1 MRDETQS
8 NPVSGPLFRWA
19 AALIGLL
26 LAAGCSGGGRTL
38 PIPIP
43 FTAEGGFTKRVAI
56 LPFQVQSGYVDPR
69 SGRIL
74 QQTAIERL
82 QADCPTVRFQA
93 PSDPEF
99 PISVSEIP
107 RLEDGSFDN
116 FELAMVGRRWGLNA
130 LMISTL
136 SSVSVDEQEEG
147 FWWFKK
153 LQYYV
158 QVEVRAELLD
168 SETASKLL
176 SHTVNRR
183 VEIDRFDVDM
193 INARNQVELY
203 YFEETLDDIAEEIAE
218 AVCRTI
224 AEQSWKSYVLL
235 VEGGELLIA
244 AGAEAELQTGVL
256 LEIFDSSEV
265 VQAAGARRYILP
277 GPKIGEARVTVVDAR
292 VSRAAVVS
300 GSEFRPGQVVRAK

>member
-1 MRDETQS
+1 
-8 NPVSGPLFRWA
+8 
-19 AALIGLL
+19 LIGLL

-43 FTAEGGFTKRVAI
+43 FTAEGGFTKKVAI
-56 LPFQVQSGYVDPR
+56 LPFQVQSVYVDPR

-82 QADCPTVRFQA
+82 QAECPSVRFQG

-99 PISVSEIP
+99 PISVSEMP
-107 RLEDGSFDN
+107 RLEDGSIDN

-153 LQYYV
+153 LRYYV
-158 QVEVRAELLD
+158 QVEVRVELLD

-203 YFEETLDDIAEEIAE
+203 YFEETLDDMAEEIAE

-224 AEQSWKSYVLL
+224 KERSWKSYVLL

-300 GSEFRPGQVVRAK
+300 GSGFRPGQVVRAR